1 MRLKLASLLL
11 VSILLA
17 STVPTSI
24 GYSNGIYN
32 RGSSGCNCH
41 GYNVVTV
48 SMSGQPASYTP
59 GTTYTLQISVS
70 GGGTGNG
77 GFSLDVNKGTLS
89 TGGVGIMA
97 VKVNSAADSA
107 THTTNSYRSWS
118 VDWTAPSAGSGSV
131 QFDLSAVE
139 ANGNGGTGGDT
150 WGDTTITVPEGGTPP
165 SNNPPSVSSVLLS
178 PANPVTTDTLNLT
191 YTFQDSDGDSESG
204 TMIRWY
210 KDGMLESSRNDQT
223 TVPSSL
229 TSKGESW
236 NVTVTPSDGTDDGN
250 PVHSSSLVVVN
261 SIPFVNSAEITPT
274 DALESDDL
282 TLIHLSSDADND
294 IVAVSDTEWYVDGSK
309 VSAFDGDTTIP
320 SVAIRDGDVWYA
332 KIRVNDGEVDSD
344 WFTTQDIT
352 IGSDNTPPTMVSVS
366 ISGGPY
372 TTTDDLQATAQATD
386 ADNDALTYEWDWP
399 ATNGAVS
406 SSTLPSF
413 YTEKGESWTVR
424 CRVTDGV
431 VYSDWMESSAVII
444 QNSAPVLNELSID
457 QETVFFDTEATYSY
471 DASDVDGDTL
481 STSETW
487 DLTGDILTLTLSVY
501 DDETAYSNTLS
512 DTVQIVNSLP
522 TVSYDGPTTQSAL
535 IQLNPT
541 LQSNDA
547 NGDMVTTSWQWM
559 RNGFMTDENGST
571 ISESKLGAG
580 DVWTAMIT
588 PNDGQDDG
596 PVLVIDFTI
605 SNTAPTASIT
615 APESLISGVNAT
627 FSAMDS
633 TDVDGSVVNAIWSID
648 GTVMH
653 NGMTFTT
660 PMSEYLN
667 LQVKV
672 IDDLG
677 AHDVYSET
685 FEGVEP
691 PFAEDVEAKLE
702 GSDVVITWK
711 QDVDGTTADEWAVFH
726 NEQLLGTTPSLEYR
740 HSPTLEGEH
749 SYIVVAVV
757 DNQIPPPL
765 TGWATS
771 SDSVEV
777 SSSVV
782 PESPGPSDTA
792 GLIFSIILL
801 LVGLT
806 GVIFSFIPRRD

>member
-1 MRLKLASLLL
+1 MRLKNISILIITLML
-11 VSILLA
+11 VSL
-17 STVPTSI
+17 VPTSL
-24 GYSNGIYN
+24 GNSG
-32 RGSSGCNCH
+32 GKFSSGTGCGCH
-41 GYNVVTV
+41 YGSTATV
-48 SMSGQPASYTP
+48 SMSGQPSSYTP
-59 GTTYTLQISVS
+59 GSTYTLSISVS
-70 GGGTGNG
+70 GGVSGSAG

-97 VKVNSAADSA
+97 VKVNSAQNSA

-118 VDWTAPSAGSGSV
+118 VDWTAPSSGSGTA
-131 QFDLSAVE
+131 QFNLAGMTANG
-139 ANGNGGTGGDT
+139 ANGNNGDAWGT
-150 WGDTTITVPEGGTPP
+150 TTITVPESGPAP
-165 SNNPPSVSSVLLS
+165 NNPPTATNVMLS
-178 PANPVTTDTLNLT
+178 PANPVTTDTLTLT

-204 TMIRWY
+204 TLIRWY
-210 KDGMLESSRNDQT
+210 KDGILESSRNDQM

-236 NVTVTPSDGTDDGN
+236 NVTVTPSDGTDDGA
-250 PVHSSSLVVVN
+250 PVDSSNIVVAN

-366 ISGGPY
+366 ISGGPF
-372 TTTDDLQATAQATD
+372 TTIDDLQATAQATD
-386 ADNDALTYEWDWP
+386 VDNDALTYEWDWP
-399 ATNGAVS
+399 ATNGAIS

-431 VYSDWMESSAVII
+431 VYSDWMESSAVVI
-444 QNSAPVLNELSID
+444 QNTAPVLNELNID
-457 QETVFFDTEATYSY
+457 QDTVFFDTEATYSY
-471 DASDVDGDTL
+471 DATDIDGDTL
-481 STSETW
+481 ATSESW
-487 DLTGDILTLTLSVY
+487 DITGDILTLTLSVY
-501 DDETAYSNTLS
+501 DDEMAYSNTLS

-522 TVSYDGPTTQSAL
+522 TLSYDGPLSQSAL
-535 IQLNPT
+535 VPLNPT
-541 LQSNDA
+541 ILSDDA
-547 NGDMVTTSWQWM
+547 NGDTVTTSWQWM

-580 DVWTAMIT
+580 DVWTAMVT

-596 PVLVIDFTI
+596 PVLMIDFTI

-615 APESLISGVNAT
+615 APESLIQGAMVT
-627 FSAMDS
+627 FSAMSSSDI
-633 TDVDGSVVNAIWSID
+633 DGAVVNAIWSID

-660 PMSEYLN
+660 IMTQQLN

-677 AHDVYSET
+677 ADDVYSQT
-685 FEGVEP
+685 FTGTQAPKATNTLV
-691 PFAEDVEAKLE
+691 KLD
-702 GSDVVITWK
+702 GSDVVITWEGDS
-711 QDVDGTTADEWAVFH
+711 QEWAVVH
-726 NEQLLGTTPSLEYR
+726 NGQVIDTTSELKYR
-740 HSPTLEGEH
+740 HTPTMEGQH
-749 SYIVVAVV
+749 VYSVMPVI
-757 DNQIPPPL
+757 DGQTIQDDSMGS
-765 TGWATS
+765 T
-771 SDSVEV
+771 DSVELT
-777 SSSVV
+777 SSLV
-782 PESPGPSDTA
+782 PEAPGPSDTA
-792 GLIFSIILL
+792 GLVFSIILL
-801 LVGLT
+801 LVGLI
-806 GVIFSFIPRRD
+806 GVAFSFLPRRD

>member
-1 MRLKLASLLL
+1 ML
-11 VSILLA
+11 VSL
-17 STVPTSI
+17 VPTSL
-24 GYSNGIYN
+24 GNSG
-32 RGSSGCNCH
+32 GKFSSGTGCGCH
-41 GYNVVTV
+41 YGSTATV
-48 SMSGQPASYTP
+48 SMSGQPSSYTP
-59 GTTYTLQISVS
+59 GSTYTLSISVS
-70 GGGTGNG
+70 GGVSGSAG

-97 VKVNSAADSA
+97 VKVNSAQNSA
-107 THTTNSYRSWS
+107 THTTNSYRSLS
-118 VDWTAPSAGSGSV
+118 VDWTAPSSGSGTA
-131 QFDLSAVE
+131 QFNLAGMTANG
-139 ANGNGGTGGDT
+139 ANGNNGDAWGT
-150 WGDTTITVPEGGTPP
+150 TTITVPESGPAP
-165 SNNPPSVSSVLLS
+165 NNPPTATNVLLS
-178 PANPVTTDTLNLT
+178 PANPVTTDTLTLT

-204 TMIRWY
+204 TLIRWY
-210 KDGMLESSRNDQT
+210 KDGILESSRNDQM

-236 NVTVTPSDGTDDGN
+236 NVTVTPSDGTDDGA
-250 PVHSSSLVVVN
+250 PVDSSNIVVAN

-366 ISGGPY
+366 ISGGPF
-372 TTTDDLQATAQATD
+372 TTIDDLQATAQATD
-386 ADNDALTYEWDWP
+386 VDNDALTYEWDWP
-399 ATNGAVS
+399 ATNGAIS

-431 VYSDWMESSAVII
+431 VYSDWMESSAVVI
-444 QNSAPVLNELSID
+444 QNTAPVLNELNID
-457 QETVFFDTEATYSY
+457 QDTVFFDTEATYSY
-471 DASDVDGDTL
+471 DATDIDGDTL
-481 STSETW
+481 ATSESW
-487 DLTGDILTLTLSVY
+487 DITGDILTLTLSVY
-501 DDETAYSNTLS
+501 DDEMAYSNTLS

-522 TVSYDGPTTQSAL
+522 TLSYDGPLSQSAL
-535 IQLNPT
+535 VPLNPT
-541 LQSNDA
+541 ILSDDA
-547 NGDMVTTSWQWM
+547 NGDTVTTSWQWM

-580 DVWTAMIT
+580 DVWTAMVT

-596 PVLVIDFTI
+596 PVLMIDFTI

-615 APESLISGVNAT
+615 APESLIQGAMVT
-627 FSAMDS
+627 FSAMSSSDI
-633 TDVDGSVVNAIWSID
+633 DGAVVNAIWSID

-660 PMSEYLN
+660 IMTQQLN

-677 AHDVYSET
+677 ADDVYSQT
-685 FEGVEP
+685 FTGTQAPKATNTLV
-691 PFAEDVEAKLE
+691 KLD
-702 GSDVVITWK
+702 GSDVVITWEGDS
-711 QDVDGTTADEWAVFH
+711 QEWAVVH
-726 NEQLLGTTPSLEYR
+726 NGQVIDTTSELKYR
-740 HSPTLEGEH
+740 HTPTMEGQH
-749 SYIVVAVV
+749 VYSVMPVI
-757 DNQIPPPL
+757 DGQTIQDDSMGS
-765 TGWATS
+765 T
-771 SDSVEV
+771 DSVELT
-777 SSSVV
+777 SSLV
-782 PESPGPSDTA
+782 PEAPGPSDTA
-792 GLIFSIILL
+792 GLVFSIILL
-801 LVGLT
+801 LVGLI
-806 GVIFSFIPRRD
+806 GVAFSFLPRRD

>member
-1 MRLKLASLLL
+1 ML
-11 VSILLA
+11 VSL
-17 STVPTSI
+17 VPTSL
-24 GYSNGIYN
+24 GNSG
-32 RGSSGCNCH
+32 GKFSSGTGCGCH
-41 GYNVVTV
+41 YGSTATV
-48 SMSGQPASYTP
+48 SMSGQPSSYTP
-59 GTTYTLQISVS
+59 GSTYTLSISVS
-70 GGGTGNG
+70 GGVSGSAG

-97 VKVNSAADSA
+97 VKVNSAQNSA

-118 VDWTAPSAGSGSV
+118 VDWTAPSSGSGTA
-131 QFDLSAVE
+131 QFNLAGMT
-139 ANGNGGTGGDT
+139 ANGASGNNGDAWGT
-150 WGDTTITVPEGGTPP
+150 TTITVPESGPAP
-165 SNNPPSVSSVLLS
+165 NNPPTATNVLLS
-178 PANPVTTDTLNLT
+178 PANPVTTDTLTLT

-204 TMIRWY
+204 TLIRWY
-210 KDGMLESSRNDQT
+210 KDGILESSRNDQM

-236 NVTVTPSDGTDDGN
+236 NVTVTPSDGTDDGT
-250 PVHSSSLVVVN
+250 PVDSSNIVVAN

-344 WFTTQDIT
+344 WFTTQDVT

-366 ISGGPY
+366 ISGGPF
-372 TTTDDLQATAQATD
+372 TTIDDLQATAQATD
-386 ADNDALTYEWDWP
+386 VDNDALTYEWDWP
-399 ATNGAVS
+399 ATNGAIS

-444 QNSAPVLNELSID
+444 QNTAPVLNELNID
-457 QETVFFDTEATYSY
+457 QDTVFFDTEATYSY
-471 DASDVDGDTL
+471 DATDIDGDTL
-481 STSETW
+481 ATSESW
-487 DLTGDILTLTLSVY
+487 DITGDILTLTLSVY
-501 DDETAYSNTLS
+501 DDEMAYSNTLS

-522 TVSYDGPTTQSAL
+522 TLSYDGPLSQSAL
-535 IQLNPT
+535 VPLNPT
-541 LQSNDA
+541 IQSDDA
-547 NGDMVTTSWQWM
+547 NGDTVTTSWQWM

-580 DVWTAMIT
+580 DVWTAMVT

-596 PVLVIDFTI
+596 PVLMIDFTI

-615 APESLISGVNAT
+615 APESLIQGAMVT
-627 FSAMDS
+627 FSAMSSSDI
-633 TDVDGSVVNAIWSID
+633 DGAVVNAIWSID

-653 NGMTFTT
+653 NGMTFSTIM
-660 PMSEYLN
+660 PQQLN

-677 AHDVYSET
+677 ADDVYSQT
-685 FEGVEP
+685 FTGTQAPKATNTLV
-691 PFAEDVEAKLE
+691 KLD
-702 GSDVVITWK
+702 GSDVVITWEGDS
-711 QDVDGTTADEWAVFH
+711 QEWAVVH
-726 NEQLLGTTPSLEYR
+726 NGQVIDTTSELKYR
-740 HSPTLEGEH
+740 HTPTMEGQH
-749 SYIVVAVV
+749 VYSVMPVI
-757 DNQIPPPL
+757 DGQTIQDDSMGS
-765 TGWATS
+765 T
-771 SDSVEV
+771 DSVELT
-777 SSSVV
+777 SSLV
-782 PESPGPSDTA
+782 PEAPGPSDTA
-792 GLIFSIILL
+792 GLVFSIILL
-801 LVGLT
+801 LVGLI
-806 GVIFSFIPRRD
+806 GVAFSFLPRRD

>member
-1 MRLKLASLLL
+1 MRLKNLSILIITLML
-11 VSILLA
+11 VSL
-17 STVPTSI
+17 VPTSL
-24 GYSNGIYN
+24 GNSGGIYN
-32 RGSSGCNCH
+32 SASGCGCHYGSSA
-41 GYNVVTV
+41 TV
-48 SMSGQPASYTP
+48 SMSGHPSAYTA
-59 GTTYTLQISVS
+59 GSTYTLQISVS
-70 GGGTGNG
+70 GGVSGSAG
-77 GFSLDVNKGTLS
+77 GFSLEVDKGTLS

-97 VKVNSAADSA
+97 VKVNQGGKSA
-107 THTTNSYRSWS
+107 THTTSSYRSWS
-118 VDWTAPSAGSGSV
+118 VDWTAPSSGSGTV
-131 QFDLSAVE
+131 TFDIAGLA
-139 ANGNGGTGGDT
+139 ANGNGQNSGDSKGTASYQVSESG
-150 WGDTTITVPEGGTPP
+150 PAP
-165 SNNPPSVSSVLLS
+165 NNPPSVSNVQLS
-178 PANPVTTDTLNLT
+178 PTNPVTTDTLTLT
-191 YTFQDSDGDSESG
+191 YNFQDSDGDSESG

-210 KDGMLESSRNDQT
+210 KDGVLESSRNDQM
-223 TVPSSL
+223 TVPSSQ
-229 TSKGESW
+229 TAKGESW
-236 NVTVTPSDGTDDGN
+236 NVTVTPSDGTDDGS
-250 PVHSSSLVVVN
+250 PVHSSNLLVVN
-261 SIPFVNSAEITPT
+261 SIPFVNSAEITPS

-344 WFTTQDIT
+344 WFTTQNIT
-352 IGSDNTPPTMVSVS
+352 IGSDNSPPTMVSVNL
-366 ISGGPY
+366 GGPY
-372 TTTDDLQATAQATD
+372 YTTDDLMATAQATD

-399 ATNGAVS
+399 GTNGAIS
-406 SSTLPSF
+406 SATLPSF
-413 YTEKGESWTVR
+413 YTEKGESWIVR

-444 QNSAPVLNELSID
+444 QNTAPVLNELNID

-471 DASDVDGDTL
+471 DASDIDGDAL
-481 STSETW
+481 STSATW
-487 DLTGDILTLTLSVY
+487 ELNGDILTLTLSVY
-501 DDETAYSNTLS
+501 DDEMAYSNTLS

-522 TVSYDGPTTQSAL
+522 TLSYDGPLSQSAL
-535 IQLNPT
+535 VPLSPTIQ
-541 LQSNDA
+541 SDDA
-547 NGDMVTTSWQWM
+547 NGDTVTTSWQWM

-596 PVLVIDFTI
+596 PVLMIEFTI

-615 APESLISGVNAT
+615 APESLVSGVNAT

-633 TDVDGSVVNAIWSID
+633 TDIDGSVVNAIWSVD

-677 AHDVYSET
+677 AYDVYSET
-685 FEGVEP
+685 FEGVDP
-691 PFAEDVEAKLE
+691 PIAEDVEAKLE
-702 GSDVVITWK
+702 GSDVIITWK
-711 QDVDGTTADEWAVFH
+711 QDIDGTTADEWAVFH
-726 NEQLLGTTPSLEYR
+726 NEQLLGTTSDLEYR

-757 DNQIPPPL
+757 DDQIPPPL

-792 GLIFSIILL
+792 GLILSIILL
-801 LVGLT
+801 LAGLT
-806 GVIFSFIPRRD
+806 GVVFSFIPRRD

>member
-1 MRLKLASLLL
+1 ML
-11 VSILLA
+11 VSL
-17 STVPTSI
+17 VPTSL
-24 GYSNGIYN
+24 GNSG
-32 RGSSGCNCH
+32 GKFSSGTGCGCH
-41 GYNVVTV
+41 YGSTATV
-48 SMSGQPASYTP
+48 SMSGQPSSYTP
-59 GTTYTLQISVS
+59 GSTYTLSISVS
-70 GGGTGNG
+70 GGVSGSAG

-97 VKVNSAADSA
+97 VKVNSAQNSA

-118 VDWTAPSAGSGSV
+118 VDWTAPSSGSGTA
-131 QFDLSAVE
+131 QFNLAGMTANG
-139 ANGNGGTGGDT
+139 ANGNNGDAWGT
-150 WGDTTITVPEGGTPP
+150 TTITVPESGPAP
-165 SNNPPSVSSVLLS
+165 NNPPTATNVMLS
-178 PANPVTTDTLNLT
+178 PANPVTTDTLTLT

-204 TMIRWY
+204 TLIRWY
-210 KDGMLESSRNDQT
+210 KDGILESSRNDQM

-236 NVTVTPSDGTDDGN
+236 NVTVTPSDGTDDGT
-250 PVHSSSLVVVN
+250 PVDSSNIVVAN

-344 WFTTQDIT
+344 WFTTQDVT

-366 ISGGPY
+366 ISGGPF
-372 TTTDDLQATAQATD
+372 TTIDDLQATAQATD
-386 ADNDALTYEWDWP
+386 VDNDALTYEWDWP
-399 ATNGAVS
+399 ATNGAIS

-444 QNSAPVLNELSID
+444 QNTAPVLNELNID
-457 QETVFFDTEATYSY
+457 QDTVFFDTEVTYSY
-471 DASDVDGDTL
+471 DATDIDGDTL
-481 STSETW
+481 ATSESW
-487 DLTGDILTLTLSVY
+487 DITGDILTLTLSVY
-501 DDETAYSNTLS
+501 DDEMAYSNTLS

-522 TVSYDGPTTQSAL
+522 TLSYDGPLSQSAL
-535 IQLNPT
+535 VPLSPTIQ
-541 LQSNDA
+541 SDDA
-547 NGDMVTTSWQWM
+547 NGDIVTTSWQWM

-571 ISESKLGAG
+571 IPESKLGAG
-580 DVWTAMIT
+580 DVWTAMVT

-596 PVLVIDFTI
+596 PVLMIDFTI

-615 APESLISGVNAT
+615 APESLIQGAMVT
-627 FSAMDS
+627 FSAMSSSDI
-633 TDVDGSVVNAIWSID
+633 DGAVVNAIWSID

-660 PMSEYLN
+660 IMPQQLN

-677 AHDVYSET
+677 ADDVYSQT
-685 FEGVEP
+685 FTGTQAPKATNTLV
-691 PFAEDVEAKLE
+691 KLD
-702 GSDVVITWK
+702 GSDVVITWEGDS
-711 QDVDGTTADEWAVFH
+711 QEWAVVH
-726 NEQLLGTTPSLEYR
+726 NGQVIDTTSELKYR
-740 HSPTLEGEH
+740 HTPTMEGQH
-749 SYIVVAVV
+749 VYSVMPVI
-757 DNQIPPPL
+757 DGQTIQDDSMGS
-765 TGWATS
+765 T
-771 SDSVEV
+771 DSVELT
-777 SSSVV
+777 SSLV
-782 PESPGPSDTA
+782 PEAPGPSDTA
-792 GLIFSIILL
+792 GLVFSIILL
-801 LVGLT
+801 LVGLI
-806 GVIFSFIPRRD
+806 GVAFSFLPRRD

>member
-17 STVPTSI
+17 STIPTSI
-24 GYSNGIYN
+24 GYSNGVYK
-32 RGSSGCNCH
+32 RGSSGCSCH
-41 GYNVVTV
+41 GYNTITI
-48 SMSGQPASYTP
+48 SMSGQPASYNP

-70 GGGTGNG
+70 TGSSGNG

-97 VKVNSAADSA
+97 VKVNSAGDSA

-118 VDWTAPSAGSGSV
+118 VDWTAPSAGSGSA
-131 QFDLSAVE
+131 QFDISAVS
-139 ANGNGGTGGDT
+139 ANGNGGTGGDV
-150 WGDTTITVPEGGTPP
+150 WGDTTITVPEGGSPP
-165 SNNPPSVSSVLLS
+165 SNSPPSASSVLLS
-178 PANPVTTDTLNLT
+178 PANPVTTDNLILSYT
-191 YTFQDSDGDSESG
+191 YQDSDGDAESG

-210 KDGMLESSRNDQT
+210 KEGILETSRNDQT

-229 TSKGESW
+229 TTKGESW

-250 PVHSSSLVVVN
+250 PVHSSSLIIAN

-294 IVAVSDTEWYVDGSK
+294 VLAVSDTEWYVDGSK

-344 WFTTQDIT
+344 WFTTQDVT

-366 ISGGPY
+366 ISGGPF
-372 TTTDDLQATAQATD
+372 TTIDDLQATAQATD
-386 ADNDALTYEWDWP
+386 VDNDALTYEWDWP

-406 SSTLPSF
+406 SSTLPHF

-444 QNSAPVLNELSID
+444 QNTAPVLNELNID
-457 QETVFFDTEATYSY
+457 QDTVFFDTEATYSY
-471 DASDVDGDTL
+471 DASDIDGDAL

-487 DLTGDILTLTLSVY
+487 DITGDILTLTLSVY
-501 DDETAYSNTLS
+501 DSEMAYSNTLS

-522 TVSYDGPTTQSAL
+522 TLSYDGPLSQSAL
-535 IQLNPT
+535 VPLNPT
-541 LQSNDA
+541 IQSDDA
-547 NGDMVTTSWQWM
+547 NGDTVSTSWQWM
-559 RNGFMTDENGST
+559 RNGYMTDENGST

-596 PVLVIDFTI
+596 PVLMIDFTI

-615 APESLISGVNAT
+615 APESLIQGAMVT
-627 FSAMDS
+627 FSAMSSSDI
-633 TDVDGSVVNAIWSID
+633 DGAVLNAIWSID

-660 PMSEYLN
+660 IMSQQLN

-677 AHDVYSET
+677 ADDVYSQIFT
-685 FEGVEP
+685 GTQAP
-691 PFAEDVEAKLE
+691 KATNTLAKLD
-702 GSDVVITWK
+702 GSDVVLTWEGDS
-711 QDVDGTTADEWAVFH
+711 QEWAVVH
-726 NEQLLGTTPSLEYR
+726 NGQVIDTTSELKYR
-740 HSPTLEGEH
+740 HTPTMEGQH
-749 SYIVVAVV
+749 VYSVMPVI
-757 DNQIPPPL
+757 DGQTIQDDSIGS
-765 TGWATS
+765 T
-771 SDSVEV
+771 DSVELT
-777 SSSVV
+777 SSLV
-782 PESPGPSDTA
+782 PEAPGPSDTA
-792 GLIFSIILL
+792 GLVFSIILL
-801 LVGLT
+801 LVGLI
-806 GVIFSFIPRRD
+806 GVAFSFLPRRD

>member
-1 MRLKLASLLL
+1 MRLKSASVLIITLML
-11 VSILLA
+11 I
-17 STVPTSI
+17 STIPTSM
-24 GYSNGIYN
+24 GN
-32 RGSSGCNCH
+32 SSGKFSSGSGCSCH
-41 GYNVVTV
+41 YGGSATV
-48 SMSGQPASYTP
+48 SMSGQPSSYTP
-59 GTTYTLQISVS
+59 GSTYTLSISVS
-70 GGGTGNG
+70 GGVSGSAG
-77 GFSLDVNKGTLS
+77 GFSLDVSKGTLS

-97 VKVNSAADSA
+97 VKVNSAQDSA

-118 VDWTAPSAGSGSV
+118 VDWTAPSAGSGTA
-131 QFDLSAVE
+131 QFDLAGMTANG
-139 ANGNGGTGGDT
+139 ANGNNGDAWGT
-150 WGDTTITVPEGGTPP
+150 TTITVPESGPAP
-165 SNNPPSVSSVLLS
+165 NNPPTATNVLLS
-178 PANPVTTDTLNLT
+178 PSNPVTTDTLTLT

-236 NVTVTPSDGTDDGN
+236 NVTVTPSDGTDDGS
-250 PVHSSSLVVVN
+250 PVHSSSLLVVN

-294 IVAVSDTEWYVDGSK
+294 VVAVSDTEWYVDGSK

-344 WFTTQDIT
+344 WFTTQDVT

-366 ISGGPY
+366 ISGGPF
-372 TTTDDLQATAQATD
+372 TTIDDLQATGQATD

-444 QNSAPVLNELSID
+444 QNTVPVLNELNIN

-471 DASDVDGDTL
+471 EASDVDGDLL
-481 STSETW
+481 STSESW
-487 DLTGDILTLTLSVY
+487 DITGDILTLTLSVY
-501 DDETAYSNTLS
+501 DDEMAYSNTLS

-522 TVSYDGPTTQSAL
+522 TLSYDGPLSQSAL
-535 IQLNPT
+535 VPLNPQI
-541 LQSNDA
+541 QSDDA
-547 NGDMVTTSWQWM
+547 NGDTVTLSWQWM

-571 ISESKLGAG
+571 IPESKLGAG
-580 DVWTAMIT
+580 DLWTAMVT

-596 PVLVIDFTI
+596 PVLMIDFTI

-633 TDVDGSVVNAIWSID
+633 TDIDGSVVNAIWSID

-653 NGMTFTT
+653 NGLTFTT

-691 PFAEDVEAKLE
+691 PFAADVEAKLE
-702 GSDVVITWK
+702 GSDVIITWK
-711 QDVDGTTADEWAVFH
+711 QDNDGTTADEWAVFH
-726 NEQLLGTTPSLEYR
+726 NEQLLGTTPNLEYR

-757 DNQIPPPL
+757 DDQIPPPL
-765 TGWATS
+765 TGEATS

-806 GVIFSFIPRRD
+806 GVVFSFIPRRD